1 EKSLMHHQFITLQ
14 TRAAT
19 LFAVIFFTAGAS
31 AAEFSIGAA
40 EVVYTKSQRKS
51 GGGSNWP
58 DGSFGVVSNGN
69 GTYDF
74 YGPNSSKSV
83 LTTGT
88 LLDPGATKQSVSI
101 TGVPKKAFSYI
112 AGGPVY

>member
-1 EKSLMHHQFITLQ
+1 MHRHFASLRI
-14 TRAAT
+14 RAAT
-19 LFAVIFFTAGAS
+19 LVAVVLFSAGVS

-58 DGSFGVVSNGN
+58 DGSFGVISNGN

-74 YGPNSSKSV
+74 YGANASNSV

-88 LLDPGATKQSVSI
+88 LLDPGAKKQSVSI
-101 TGVPKKAFSYI
+101 TGV
-112 AGGPVY
+112 